1 MLYLA
6 SLGYGQAMRLRARLY
21 ARGILPSRRLPCAV
35 ISIGNLTAGGTG
47 KTPMAIHVA
56 GLVQRLGYTVA
67 VISRGYKGKIKKG
80 AAVVGDGREVFLAAD
95 IAGDEPVMIARHL
108 NGVPVLAGVDRFAAG
123 MLAIERFHPDVIVC
137 DDAFQHMRLARD
149 IDLVLMDGARPLGNG
164 RLLPRGMLREPV
176 EALRRADALMMTRC
190 DHPMADP
197 DAKSRAWAG
206 GKPVF
211 LTRHDPY
218 VRQII
223 TGHRHVLPD
232 ASNDASPSAMA
243 PIKDC
248 KAYAFSGIARN
259 QDFRNGLQEAG
270 CTLVGHAAF
279 ADHHLFSGRDLADIC
294 SNAIRKGADILVTTE
309 KDYARITNHG
319 SWPLDLAVVDI
330 RIAFMEGSPD
340 LESFIKERLEKCLS

>member
-1 MLYLA
+1 
-6 SLGYGQAMRLRARLY
+6 MRLRARLY
-21 ARGILPSRRLPCAV
+21 ASGILPCRRLPCAV

-56 GLVQRLGYTVA
+56 ALVQRLGYTVA
-67 VISRGYKGKIKKG
+67 VISRGYKGQIKKG
-80 AAVVGDGREVFLAAD
+80 AAVVCDGRKVLLAAD

-108 NGVPVLAGVDRFAAG
+108 NGVPVLVGVDRFAAG
-123 MLAIERFHPDVIVC
+123 MLAIDRFHPDVIVC

-149 IDLVLMDGARPLGNG
+149 IDLVLMDSARPLGNG

-176 EALRRADALMMTRC
+176 EALRRADALIMTRC
-190 DHPMADP
+190 DHTLSGL
-197 DAKSRAWAG
+197 DAKSRTWAG

-211 LTRHDPY
+211 STRHDPY

-223 TGHRHVLPD
+223 TGHRQVLPETST
-232 ASNDASPSAMA
+232 AAPPSGMA
-243 PIKDC
+243 LIKDC

-270 CTLVGHAAF
+270 CMLVGHAAF
-279 ADHHLFSGRDLADIC
+279 ADHHPFSGTDLADIC
-294 SNAIRKGADILVTTE
+294 SKAIGNGADILVTTE

-319 SWPLDLAVVDI
+319 PWPLDLAVIGI
-330 RIAFMEGSPD
+330 RIAFMEGSAD
-340 LESFIKERLEKCLS
+340 LERFIKERLEECLA